1 MLVRVII
8 RVARSTLYAGCGV
21 YSWMR
26 EPGMRSG
33 ADQLIFVGTSTVGYI
48 KFNVIKLFII
58 NYHINDNLKIIKNK
72 KLYILNIRTE
82 FF

>member
-1 MLVRVII
+1 
-8 RVARSTLYAGCGV
+8 
-21 YSWMR
+21 
-26 EPGMRSG
+26 MRSG

-82 FF
+82 FVKFFLIIQLFNKKIKNL